1 VTAATTENPTK
12 AGEPL
17 LLAGRPIAAERRAA
31 VERDVAAYRRMFHRP
46 PVLAVVFVGRNA
58 PSAVYLHQ
66 IIKGC
71 TTVGIDGRIVE
82 ISGRVTSSALG
93 REIERLNRDPS
104 VDGVIVQMP
113 LPRHISLRAVIDTL
127 DPSKDID
134 GLHPMNAGLLA
145 LGYDGFVPATAR
157 SAVELLKAYEIP
169 IDGKRAV
176 VVGRSNVVGKPVARL
191 LQAEHATISVAHT
204 HTQDLPALTREA
216 EILVVATGVPGLIK
230 GSMIQPG
237 AVVVDIG
244 INVVGGEIVGDVDYA
259 SACKVVS
266 AITPVPGGVGPLT
279 NAILLGQLMHA
290 ARGTGPAKEVRS
302 ALERMA
308 GLL

>member
-1 VTAATTENPTK
+1 MTRRQ
-12 AGEPL
+12 PL
-17 LLAGRPIAAERRAA
+17 ILAGPPVADERRAA
-31 VERDVAAYRRMFHRP
+31 VRADAEAFRRRHGRAP
-46 PVLAVVFVGRNA
+46 ALAVVLVGRDA

-71 TTVGIDGRIVE
+71 TRVGIDGRVVE
-82 ISGRVTSSALG
+82 IPGRVTASALR
-93 REIERLNRDPS
+93 RELDRLNRSPS

-113 LPRHISLRAVIDTL
+113 LPKHISLRAVIDTI
-127 DPSKDID
+127 DPSKDVD
-134 GLHPMNAGLLA
+134 GLHPLNAGLLA

-157 SAVELLKAYEIP
+157 AAVELLKAYDVT
-169 IDGKRAV
+169 IDGARAV

-191 LQAEHATISVAHT
+191 LLGEHATVSTAHT
-204 HTQDLPALTREA
+204 HTRDLPGLTRTA
-216 EILVVATGVPGLIK
+216 DILVVATGVPGLID
-230 GSMIQPG
+230 GSMLKRG

-244 INVVGGEIVGDVDYA
+244 INVVGGKIVGDVDYE
-259 SACKVVS
+259 SACRVVS

-290 ARGTGPAKEVRS
+290 ARGTGPAHEVRR

-308 GLL
+308 GL

>member
-1 VTAATTENPTK
+1 VSRRP
-12 AGEPL
+12 PL
-17 LLAGRPIAAERRAA
+17 ILAGPPVADERRAA
-31 VERDVAAYRRMFHRP
+31 VRAEVEAFRRRHARAP
-46 PVLAVVFVGRNA
+46 ALAVVFVGRSA

-71 TTVGIDGRIVE
+71 TKVGIDGLVVE
-82 ISGRVTSSALG
+82 IPGRVTSNALR
-93 REIERLNRDPS
+93 RELDRLNRDRR

-113 LPRHISLRAVIDTL
+113 LPKHIPLRAVIDTI

-134 GLHPMNAGLLA
+134 GLHPLNAGLLA

-157 SAVELLKAYEIP
+157 AAVELLKAYGIV
-169 IDGKRAV
+169 IDGARAV
-176 VVGRSNVVGKPVARL
+176 VIGRSNVVGKPVARL
-191 LQAEHATISVAHT
+191 LLGEHATVSTAHT
-204 HTQDLPALTREA
+204 HTKDLAGLARTA
-216 EILVVATGVPGLIK
+216 DILVVAAGVPGLVTGGMLK
-230 GSMIQPG
+230 RG

-244 INVVGGEIVGDVDYA
+244 INVVGGKIVGDVDYE
-259 SACKVVS
+259 SACRVVS

-290 ARGTGPAKEVRS
+290 ARGTGPAHEVRR

-308 GLL
+308 GL

>member
-1 VTAATTENPTK
+1 VTRHQPFI
-12 AGEPL
+12 
-17 LLAGRPIAAERRAA
+17 LAGPPVADQRRAA
-31 VERDVAAYRRMFHRP
+31 VAADVEAFRRRHGRAP
-46 PVLAVVFVGRNA
+46 ALAVVFVGRDA

-71 TTVGIDGRIVE
+71 TRVGMDGRVVE
-82 ISGRVTSSALG
+82 IPGRVTASALR
-93 REIERLNRDPS
+93 RELDRLNRSPS

-113 LPRHISLRAVIDTL
+113 LPKHISLRAVIDTI

-134 GLHPMNAGLLA
+134 GLHPLNAGLLA

-157 SAVELLKAYEIP
+157 AAVELLKAYDIT
-169 IDGKRAV
+169 IDGARAV

-191 LQAEHATISVAHT
+191 LLAEHATVSTAHT
-204 HTQDLPALTREA
+204 HTKDLAGLTRTA
-216 EILVVATGVPGLIK
+216 DILVVATGVPGLVN
-230 GSMIQPG
+230 GSMLKRG

-244 INVVGGEIVGDVDYA
+244 INVVGGKIVGDVDYE
-259 SACKVVS
+259 SACRVVS

-290 ARGTGPAKEVRS
+290 ARGTGPAREVRR

-308 GLL
+308 GL

>member
-1 VTAATTENPTK
+1 VTRRQ
-12 AGEPL
+12 PL
-17 LLAGRPIAAERRAA
+17 ILAGPPVADERRAA
-31 VERDVAAYRRMFHRP
+31 VRADAEAFRRRHGRAP
-46 PVLAVVFVGRNA
+46 ALAVVLVGRDA

-71 TTVGIDGRIVE
+71 TRVGIDGRVVE
-82 ISGRVTSSALG
+82 IPGRVTASALR
-93 REIERLNRDPS
+93 RELDRLNRSPS

-113 LPRHISLRAVIDTL
+113 LPKHISLRAVIDTI
-127 DPSKDID
+127 DPSKDVD
-134 GLHPMNAGLLA
+134 GLHPLNAGLLA

-157 SAVELLKAYEIP
+157 AAVELLKAYDVT
-169 IDGKRAV
+169 IDGARAV

-191 LQAEHATISVAHT
+191 LLGEHATVSTAHT
-204 HTQDLPALTREA
+204 HTRDLPGLTRTA
-216 EILVVATGVPGLIK
+216 DILVVATGVPGLID
-230 GSMIQPG
+230 GSMLKRG

-244 INVVGGEIVGDVDYA
+244 INVVGGKIVGDVDYE
-259 SACKVVS
+259 SACRVVS

-290 ARGTGPAKEVRS
+290 ARGTGPAHEVRR

-308 GLL
+308 GL